1 MMLQHRFSRSCRV
14 SFRARLLLVHAF
26 AEPAPLVHDQ
36 PAGGHRR
43 HRPSQRRGGTPPSR
57 EARREE
63 TAPLRALP
71 NRRAYASVRVAVQ
84 SRVPSRAERVSHAEA
99 RKRPARPAP
108 PPPSLC
114 AEWASFQAG
123 TGDLA
128 GAAPAQD
135 GKHSEAAP
143 VQTWPSQ
150 TRSANRLTA
159 PKKRNRARSRAAKP
173 RRFSMGSSAKAW
185 ISGATT
191 SSSAPRQPE
200 CACGGL
206 PATRYESTC
215 RRRAARRR
223 WLLAEWTADANKPP
237 ARVCESASA
246 RQAAARRRRPE
257 NRESEAPAYRNP
269 GGGGGGRGNGVCH
282 VVTVYHLQQ
291 VRHAH
296 AAAAVDPCRLGHPPA
311 REGSAAINV
320 KELSPIGRLS
330 AADLLTATVRERIPN
345 QATNAQPCNRL

>member
-1 MMLQHRFSRSCRV
+1 MMITLITIMLMMLQHRFSRSCRV

-57 EARREE
+57 GARREE
-63 TAPLRALP
+63 TAPLRAFA

-206 PATRYESTC
+206 PDAVRVEKPPPRGATTMASCGMDGGCEQTSGPRARIGLGTAGRGATQKAGKPRKRSPGVSESRR
-215 RRRAARRR
+215 RRRAEEWGLARCYG
-223 WLLAEWTADANKPP
+223 
-237 ARVCESASA
+237 V
-246 RQAAARRRRPE
+246 RRRPE
-257 NRESEAPAYRNP
+257 NRERVVPAYRNP
-269 GGGGGGRGNGVCH
+269 GLGGGGIGA
-282 VVTVYHLQQ
+282 VTVLRCTTCSRS
-291 VRHAH
+291 VMRMRRR
-296 AAAAVDPCRLGHPPA
+296 P
-311 REGSAAINV
+311 
-320 KELSPIGRLS
+320 
-330 AADLLTATVRERIPN
+330 
-345 QATNAQPCNRL
+345 